1 VTITNDGATILA
13 KMHVVQ
19 PAARMFVELSKSQD
33 VVAGDGTT
41 SVTVLAG
48 SILGKCMTLVAKGVH
63 PTVISDA
70 LGRCADK
77 AVEVLRGMAEPVE
90 LGDREAL
97 TRAASTSLN
106 SKVVSQYSSLLAP
119 IAVDCVLRVLDP
131 ARPDHVGLRDVKIV
145 KRLGGTVDDTEVV
158 EGLVFDHKAS
168 KAAGGPTRVENAK
181 IALIQVRAGAA
192 AVRCSERHDAHWS
205 TLGRRRVA
213 ACASVAAACA
223 PRRGCAAFAARHDQA
238 AEVSLA
244 APRAPPRMRPCALR
258 LMRASTTALPVCAS
272 LPIHA
277 RGVQF
282 CVSPP
287 KTDIE
292 NSVVVSDYAQMDRI
306 LKDERCA
313 SRCAAVPNA
322 APLVATVQGGC
333 SNPNRAKE
341 HA

>member
-131 ARPDHVGLRDVKIV
+131 ERPDHVDLRDVKIV

-181 IALIQVRAGAA
+181 IALIQVRDGEPTA
-192 AVRCSERHDAHWS
+192 RCSANARGWS
-205 TLGRRRVA
+205 TLGRRRKSRRVRPRRLR
-213 ACASVAAACA
+213 CAPAAAGLRRIRGATRPSGRRFARRAASPAADAPLARCA
-223 PRRGCAAFAARHDQA
+223 DVRTRNRF
-238 AEVSLA
+238 
-244 APRAPPRMRPCALR
+244 RPFC
-258 LMRASTTALPVCAS
+258 CAS
-272 LPIHA
+272 LPTHA
-277 RGVQF
+277 P
-282 CVSPP
+282 CS
-287 KTDIE
+287 
-292 NSVVVSDYAQMDRI
+292 S
-306 LKDERCA
+306 A
-313 SRCAAVPNA
+313 SRPPRRTLRTAWWCRTTRRWTASSRTSGASEIPGATPRPRAATQAGRLREP
-322 APLVATVQGGC
+322 
-333 SNPNRAKE
+333 
-341 HA
+341 